1 MSPHESSVKQT
12 RTLRQ
17 QIPCTILWLS
27 FTAMVCLACGRPAP
41 EPIVKVEPIDAQ
53 AFRELLQSGQGQ
65 PLLVNF
71 WATWCEPCRQEF
83 SILDELAREMGD
95 QVRFVGV
102 SVDNPDKVEQV
113 EEFLT
118 AQQVSFPQY
127 IRAEEDDEVFINAI
141 DPGWNGAV
149 PSTFVYDDTGARA
162 RRLTGQQT
170 RESLVAVIESL
181 LPELTAEDK
190 SSDY

>member
-1 MSPHESSVKQT
+1 MKHT
-12 RTLRQ
+12 RHLRP
-17 QIPCTILWLS
+17 QIPRTILWLS
-27 FTAMVCLACGRPAP
+27 LTAMACLACGRPAP
-41 EPIVKVEPIDAQ
+41 EPSVKVEPIDAQ
-53 AFRELLQSGQGQ
+53 AFRELVQMGRGQ

-83 SILDELAREMGD
+83 SLLDELARDLGG

-102 SVDNPDKVEQV
+102 SVDNPGKVDQV

-118 AQQVSFPQY
+118 ARQVSFPQY
-127 IRAEEDDEVFINAI
+127 IRAEEDDETFINAI

-149 PSTFVYDDTGARA
+149 PTTFVYDVTGARA

-170 RESLVAVIESL
+170 RESLVAVIEPL
-181 LPELTAEDK
+181 LPASTAGVK
-190 SSDY
+190 ASGY

>member
-1 MSPHESSVKQT
+1 
-12 RTLRQ
+12 
-17 QIPCTILWLS
+17 
-27 FTAMVCLACGRPAP
+27 
-41 EPIVKVEPIDAQ
+41 
-53 AFRELLQSGQGQ
+53 
-65 PLLVNF
+65 
-71 WATWCEPCRQEF
+71 
-83 SILDELAREMGD
+83 ELAREMGD

-102 SVDNPDKVEQV
+102 SVDSPDKVEQV

-190 SSDY
+190 SSGY